1 MSPPVSNTHGEAQ
14 GTITYLLKRYAQA
27 TPGVSCGSNTSVR
40 LDGKNEYQPE
50 VLLRI
55 ESAQLA
61 RSRVAPDG
69 LLDGGPEFLA
79 EIAVSSAAY
88 DLHEKKAVYQRCLV
102 PEYFVWQVMDSQI
115 QAVDAKA
122 AWTWNNLR
130 FRSASETKIAAAL
143 DKVQGVWFLPNCR
156 GRVGAPEDR
165 KNREADFLV
174 CHKGKWG
181 ILEPQNR
188 YSSTRCRCRRERE
201 RNLPKSCWPAW
212 KRRLGLPKSRLPA
225 IGKPW
230 NDARPPTKANSSK
243 RRRRMCPT
251 TQIEKLGEAGRL
263 PPMRTEIQSRRHS
276 PKKSEKIAANPRVL
290 ADLQ

>member
-1 MSPPVSNTHGEAQ
+1 MSTATFSRSKRAKGIKSPSPAGGSTPRLLNGDHWAVPEFERRYWAMPEIKKAELIEGIVVMSPPASNTHGEAH
-14 GTITYLLKRYAQA
+14 GT
-27 TPGVSCGSNTSVR
+27 VN
-40 LDGKNEYQPE
+40 
-50 VLLRI
+50 
-55 ESAQLA
+55 
-61 RSRVAPDG
+61 
-69 LLDGGPEFLA
+69 
-79 EIAVSSAAY
+79 
-88 DLHEKKAVYQRCLV
+88 H
-102 PEYFVWQVMDSQI
+102 
-115 QAVDAKA
+115 
-122 AWTWNNLR
+122 LR
-130 FRSASETKIAAAL
+130 FRSASETKIAATL
-143 DKVQGVWFLPNCR
+143 DKVHGVWFLPNCR
-156 GRVGAPEDR
+156 GRFGAPEDR